1 MYFGT
6 VGSFGRHFNENEH
19 QTSKAAEMRMPPVV
33 EEGAESKIVK
43 FVVVH
48 YMVIAEPHTT

>member
-33 EEGAESKIVK
+33 EEGAERKIAK

-48 YMVIAEPHTT
+48 YVDIAEPHIT